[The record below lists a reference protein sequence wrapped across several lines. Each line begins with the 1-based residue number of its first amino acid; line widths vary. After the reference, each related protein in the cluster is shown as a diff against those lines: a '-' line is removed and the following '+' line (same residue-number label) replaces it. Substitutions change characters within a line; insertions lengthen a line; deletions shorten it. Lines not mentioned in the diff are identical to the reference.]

1 MKLLGLALLF
11 GLASTQQFMID
22 FDSPDVVHC
31 SKTQYNEVKL
41 AVSTSANLVP
51 CAEAI
56 GISPDVLLN
65 GKIENEALA
74 KAKASNACEHLYADV
89 QVASAG
95 KDCIELDAFQNI
107 TWTMASALVDMGT
120 LPKASTP
127 CDKKKVVQSL
137 MKLLFNPHLFP
148 CFDDVGLYHDFV
160 FSYRSSSYLP
170 SVEQFELA
178 RSSDECRAV
187 VKELGASIAAFPHCS
202 IDSNGTDIQVFEAI
216 SFDVLMDWIEFGIKL
231 QAFAHGAAPS
241 VPNLMAAQMSN
252 ATHEGESLS
261 MTAAIGFMAVGALI
275 AVAAI
280 HKRRRSS
287 AGYVPIGPTSA

>member
-11 GLASTQQFMID
+11 VLASAQTIVID

-31 SKTQYNEVKL
+31 NKTQYNEVKVT
-41 AVSTSANLVP
+41 VSTSANLAP
-51 CAEAI
+51 CAEDI
-56 GISPDVLLN
+56 GVSPDVLLN

-74 KAKASNACEHLYADV
+74 KVKASNACEHLYADV

-107 TWTMASALVDMGT
+107 TWTMATALVDMGT

-137 MKLLFNPHLFP
+137 MRLVFNPHLFP
-148 CFDDVGLYHDFV
+148 CLDDIGLNHDF
-160 FSYRSSSYLP
+160 
-170 SVEQFELA
+170 FELA

-187 VKELGASIAAFPHCS
+187 ADELGASTAAFPHCS
-202 IDSNGTDIQVFEAI
+202 IDSNGTDIHVFEAI
-216 SFDVLMDWIEFGIKL
+216 TFDVLVDWIEFGIKL

-241 VPNLMAAQMSN
+241 VLNLMAAQLSN
-252 ATHEGESLS
+252 AIHEGESLS

-275 AVAAI
+275 AVAAMQ
-280 HKRRRSS
+280 KWRRSS